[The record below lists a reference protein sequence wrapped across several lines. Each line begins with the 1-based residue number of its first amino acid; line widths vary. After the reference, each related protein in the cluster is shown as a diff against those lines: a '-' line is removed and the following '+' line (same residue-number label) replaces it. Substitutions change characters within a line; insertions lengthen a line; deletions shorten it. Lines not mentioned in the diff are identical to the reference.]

1 MQEVD
6 VVSKIL
12 YEAGAIKTG
21 KFLLASGKY
30 SSIYVDMRKM
40 LGNIDGFKT
49 IGNLL
54 SQKVYE
60 IKRHENIDVIIGV
73 ATGGIPWAS
82 IISYLINLPMAYVRQ
97 QKGHG
102 TNNKIEGADVT
113 NKHGLIIDDVSTTGE
128 SIINSAKV
136 VRENGGI
143 VNSSLVIID
152 RGQGSIENL
161 RKENIN
167 LYFLFSLKDIL
178 DSLNKQGIINHDV
191 YNNIINELYGKT

>member
-6 VVSKIL
+6 VISKIL
-12 YEAGAIKTG
+12 YETGSIKTG

-30 SSIYVDMRKM
+30 SSIYIDMRKM

-49 IGNLL
+49 ISNLL

-60 IKRHENIDVIIGV
+60 IKRSENIDVIIGV

-82 IISYLINLPMAYVRQ
+82 IASYLINLPMAYVRQ

-102 TNNKIEGADVT
+102 TNNQIEGADVT

-128 SIINSAKV
+128 SIINSVKI
-136 VRENGGI
+136 VRENKGI

-161 RKENIN
+161 RKEKIN
-167 LYFLFSLKDIL
+167 LHFLFTLKEIL
-178 DSLNKQGIINHDV
+178 DSLLKQDIIKSDI
-191 YNNIINELYGKT
+191 YNNIINELYGNT

>member
-1 MQEVD
+1 MQEID
-6 VVSKIL
+6 VISKIL
-12 YEAGAIKTG
+12 YETGSIKIG

-40 LGNIDGFKT
+40 LGNVDGFKR

-54 SQKVYE
+54 SQKVNE
-60 IKRHENIDVIIGV
+60 IKKVDNIDVIIGV

-82 IISYLINLPMAYVRQ
+82 VTSYLINLPMAYVRQ

-102 TNNKIEGADVT
+102 LNNQIEGADVV

-128 SIINSAKV
+128 SLINSAKT
-136 VRENGGI
+136 VRENKGI
-143 VNSSLVIID
+143 VNYSLVIVD

-167 LYFLFSLKDIL
+167 LHYLFTLKQILESLL
-178 DSLNKQGIINHDV
+178 KQNIINDNTF
-191 YNNIINELYGKT
+191 NNIINELYG